1 MAPPYHDS
9 FDDEDEEPLLLK
21 ITGLIPGYYQ
31 NEPFKLQK
39 YQSVTPLPSI
49 EPPRHPL
56 VPAAPSGGRGGPTV
70 VVEGLPWSSKAAYGV
85 GHILNDICASM
96 WFSYTLLFFHAV
108 LGMDGKVAGAL
119 LLLGQIVDAL
129 ATPVVGIL
137 ADKNAGQGVSCGRW
151 QYGRRKSW
159 HLGGTIAVVLSFPFI
174 FMMCVV
180 CTGSS
185 TDDWAIA
192 LYYSLLVT
200 VFQIGWASV
209 QISHLSLITDLTPSE
224 HQRTELTAIRY
235 SLSVCSN
242 VAVYFITWMVLHL
255 TKGGSVNKIGPSD
268 AYKFRNIVLIGLAL
282 GLFFTFWFHL
292 GLKEITSA
300 RRTPSPSNSSKGSK
314 WLSQPQMKF
323 FKSTRLYQVAFL
335 YVSSRLYATLSQV
348 YMPLYLDDSLDLEA
362 EYLATI
368 PLVSYASSF
377 ITSLIVKYINK
388 RMGRKPTYLIGGIVS
403 IVACIWIYYGEGPS
417 YVDSQIYFVAALI
430 GGGSSITLVTS
441 LCITADLIGTNTE
454 SGASV
459 YSAVTFADKLFN
471 GIAVMTIENL
481 KCTGDSCPNYYRDA
495 LAFVCGGTA
504 LLGLISLATLIT
516 TQVGSRRGN

>member
-1 MAPPYHDS
+1 MAPPYLDS
-9 FDDEDEEPLLLK
+9 FDDEEEEPLLLK
-21 ITGLIPGYYQ
+21 ITGLVPGYMQ
-31 NEPFKLQK
+31 EEPFKLNK
-39 YQSVTPLPSI
+39 YLPVTPLPSLQ
-49 EPPRHPL
+49 PPHYPL
-56 VPAAPSGGRGGPTV
+56 TPQGTQPSTSGQQEESMT
-70 VVEGLPWSSKAAYGV
+70 WTKKAAYGV

-108 LGMDGKVAGAL
+108 LGMDGSVAGAL

-137 ADKNAGQGVSCGRW
+137 ADKKAGESVVCGRW

-159 HLGGTIAVVLSFPFI
+159 HLGGTLAVILSFPFI
-174 FMMCVV
+174 FMMCMV
-180 CTGSS
+180 CSGSKN
-185 TDDWAIA
+185 DDWTIA
-192 LYYSLLVT
+192 LYYSVLVT

-242 VAVYFITWMVLHL
+242 VAVYSITWAVLHL
-255 TKGGSVNKIGPSD
+255 TRGGVMNKIGPDD
-268 AYKFRNIVLIGLAL
+268 AYKFREIVLIGLVL
-282 GLFFTFWFHL
+282 GLIFTAWFHL
-292 GLKEITSA
+292 GLKEPTSVHRPRSA
-300 RRTPSPSNSSKGSK
+300 LNPGKGSTL
-314 WLSQPQMKF
+314 LSRPQIQF
-323 FKSTRLYQVAFL
+323 FKSPRLYQVAFL
-335 YVSSRLYATLSQV
+335 YVSSRLYATLNQV
-348 YMPLYLDDSLDLEA
+348 YMPLYLDDSLDMEA

-377 ITSLIVKYINK
+377 ITSLCVKCINK
-388 RMGRKPTYLIGGIVS
+388 RWGRKPTYLIGGIIS
-403 IVACIWIYYGEGPS
+403 IIACIWIYYGEGPS
-417 YVDSQIYFVAALI
+417 YENHQIYLVAALF
-430 GGGSSITLVTS
+430 GAGSSITLVTS
-441 LCITADLIGTNTE
+441 LCITADLIGTNIE

-471 GIAVMTIENL
+471 GIAVMIIEYM

-504 LLGLISLATLIT
+504 SFGLIALATLIPF
-516 TQVGSRRGN
+516 QVGGRRGH